1 MCEINELLTS
11 LVIPYVESSNVEWYE
26 QRLKEGRIFQYDY
39 SKFINKKQIGEGG
52 FGTVYSAD
60 YGDQKLALKRLNSK
74 STIKDF
80 AREVK
85 KIYKVSIH
93 DNINRFHG
101 ITYDSTTKE
110 YIMVLQLAKDGN
122 LREYLKNRWKDNIF
136 KISIVKII
144 QILNQIVEGLKFL
157 HSNNIIHRDLHSKNI
172 LLNEGRVLIADFG
185 LARELNDISVDS
197 STGGMPAYLDPCLMD
212 PNNPNVA
219 QPDEKSDIYSLGVL
233 MWELTSGTIPFEKD
247 NKYTVAF
254 KTVRGDRETPI
265 SNTPEDYVNLYEK
278 CWSSDREQRPT
289 LKKISNCLEKIS
301 KETVYQFIINEKHS
315 PASSPFSETSTGPSE
330 YFTLV
335 TIDPSNIIT
344 RKHAEM
350 ISSCIYGNNFPCKFK
365 LLYRASR
372 DGLKLKNFHS
382 LCDDKEGTVVV
393 SKVNQTEVLG
403 GYNPIIWQKAPRKF
417 GIPVN
422 SSVETRE
429 SFIFSFNGTKNVFT
443 CSRVINA
450 KKAIYYSDEY
460 GPSFGK
466 YDLSLRN
473 DMLLNYK
480 WYCEQK
486 NYSLPIRS
494 AVGSFD
500 VEDYEVFW
508 IEKNQ

>member
-1 MCEINELLTS
+1 
-11 LVIPYVESSNVEWYE
+11 IPYVESSNVEWYE

-101 ITYDSTTKE
+101 ITY
-110 YIMVLQLAKDGN
+110 
-122 LREYLKNRWKDNIF
+122 
-136 KISIVKII
+136 
-144 QILNQIVEGLKFL
+144 
-157 HSNNIIHRDLHSKNI
+157 
-172 LLNEGRVLIADFG
+172 
-185 LARELNDISVDS
+185 
-197 STGGMPAYLDPCLMD
+197 
-212 PNNPNVA
+212 
-219 QPDEKSDIYSLGVL
+219 
-233 MWELTSGTIPFEKD
+233 
-247 NKYTVAF
+247 
-254 KTVRGDRETPI
+254 
-265 SNTPEDYVNLYEK
+265 
-278 CWSSDREQRPT
+278 EQRPT